1 MNRKLEF
8 FIRRKG
14 RLVSLTFSKK
24 MAVKKAAAKKA
35 PAKKTAAKKVVK
47 KKAPAKKKK

>member
-1 MNRKLEF
+1 LEF

-24 MAVKKAAAKKA
+24 MAVKKAAAKR
-35 PAKKTAAKKVVK
+35 PLLKKQLQKR
-47 KKAPAKKKK
+47 